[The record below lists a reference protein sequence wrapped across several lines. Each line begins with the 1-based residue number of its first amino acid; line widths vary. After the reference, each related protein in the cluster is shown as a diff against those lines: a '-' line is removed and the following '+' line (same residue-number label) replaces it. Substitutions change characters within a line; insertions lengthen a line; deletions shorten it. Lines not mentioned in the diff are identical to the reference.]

1 MPLIDVLVIWVHLIC
16 ASIWVGGSIFLGLI
30 LAPMLGSIT
39 SSMEERLSIMI
50 RVGRRFNM
58 VALPSLLIL
67 VLTGLYN
74 SRTYLAEPSMIVR
87 TDYGIILLI
96 KIIVVIGILITY
108 FIHIKLL
115 GNDVEKKIKSEN
127 VYSLYV
133 QSIRSKIILLGRI
146 SVIMSIVVLLLA
158 AILQRGGFII

>member
-1 MPLIDVLVIWVHLIC
+1 MPLIDVFIIWVHLIC

-39 SSMEERLSIMI
+39 SSMEERLSVMI

-58 VALPSLLIL
+58 VALPSLLVL

-74 SRTYLAEPSMIVR
+74 SRAYLTEPSMLVR

-96 KIIVVIGILITY
+96 KIVVVMGVLITY
-108 FIHIKLL
+108 FIHIRLL
-115 GNDVEKKIKSEN
+115 SNDVEKKIKTEN
-127 VYSLYV
+127 VYSMYV
-133 QSIRSKIILLGRI
+133 QSIRSKIIVLGRI
-146 SVIMSIVVLLLA
+146 TVIMSVVVLLLA
-158 AILQRGGFII
+158 AILQSGGFII

>member
-1 MPLIDVLVIWVHLIC
+1 MPVLDVIVIWLHLIC

-58 VALPSLLIL
+58 VALPSFLVLI
-67 VLTGLYN
+67 LTGLYN
-74 SRTYLAEPSMIVR
+74 SRSYLSDPSTLIR

-96 KIIVVIGILITY
+96 KIVVVVAVLITY
-108 FIHIKLL
+108 FIHIRLL
-115 GNDVEKKIKSEN
+115 SNEVEKKIKTEN
-127 VYSLYV
+127 VYGLYV
-133 QSIRSKIILLGRI
+133 QSIRSKIIVLGRI
-146 SVIMSIVVLLLA
+146 TVIMSVVVLLLA
-158 AILQRGGFII
+158 AILQGGGQIM

>member
-1 MPLIDVLVIWVHLIC
+1 MPLIEVLVIWVHLIC

-74 SRTYLAEPSMIVR
+74 SRAYLAEPSMIVR

-115 GNDVEKKIKSEN
+115 GNDVEKKIKTEN

-133 QSIRSKIILLGRI
+133 QSVRSKIIVLGRI
-146 SVIMSIVVLLLA
+146 TVIMSIVVLLLA